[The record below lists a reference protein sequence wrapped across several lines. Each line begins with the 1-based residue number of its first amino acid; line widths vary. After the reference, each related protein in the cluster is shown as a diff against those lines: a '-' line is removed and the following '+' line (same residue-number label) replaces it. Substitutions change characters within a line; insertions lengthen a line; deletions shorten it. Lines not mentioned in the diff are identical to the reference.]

1 MITKVFR
8 FFKKYWLPI
17 SALVIATLMFSPSL
31 RGFFTHDDFYF
42 LKIANVSSWNDFINF
57 FNPIKDIESIGVYR
71 PLTLRVFYFLGATLF
86 NLNPIALRIIAFLT
100 FYVDIILVGFLV
112 KLLTGNAKIAAF
124 SLFLYATS
132 VTHFGQL
139 YYIGAYQELL
149 LTFTFLAS
157 VIFFIKFEIE
167 SGKRIKYESLVISLL
182 FFLLSL
188 MSKETGV
195 MLPAVLVLVHLYLRA
210 TKQTKLNFKRIVFS
224 LLPYAVI
231 ASVYLAMHFIGFGV
245 IEGDSYIWN
254 FSITKA
260 VNTTFWYFLWS
271 LNLPETLVDFV
282 GPGIHLNPNLLKYW
296 SDQIIPIF
304 ILFVIQIILVIYAFF
319 KSLKSKIINLKPVI
333 ILSSFWFVA
342 TILPVVFLPLHKF
355 TYYLTLPLF
364 GVVLTLS
371 YLFINLKS
379 KIYILFCIVW
389 VAISLV
395 SLRLTTETNWIT
407 QGLEVSERVNSFLKE
422 NQSGIGGKKI
432 VFVDTPEDSVLPW
445 SPTATLK
452 TVLSGNNFF
461 DVFYP
466 DLSSRVSYSGE
477 GDIEIK
483 SRQFLGY

>member
-1 MITKVFR
+1 MMTKVFR
-8 FFKKYWLPI
+8 FIKKYWLPI
-17 SALVIATLMFSPSL
+17 SAFIIAALMFFPSL
-31 RGFFTHDDFYF
+31 SGFFTHDDFYF
-42 LKIANVSSWNDFINF
+42 LKIANVSSWKDFINF
-57 FNPIKDIESIGVYR
+57 FNPVIDIENIGVYR
-71 PLTLRVFYFLGATLF
+71 PLTLRVFYFLGVALF
-86 NLNPIALRIIAFLT
+86 NLNPMALRTVAILT
-100 FYVDIILVGFLV
+100 FCADILLVGFLA
-112 KLLTGNAKIAAF
+112 KLLTGNVKIAAL

-139 YYIGAYQELL
+139 YYIGAYQELFL
-149 LTFTFLAS
+149 TLTFLLS

-167 SGKRIKYESLVISLL
+167 NGKRIEYKNLVISII

-195 MLPAVLVLVHLYLRA
+195 MLPIVLVLVHLYLKA
-210 TKQTKLNFKRIVFS
+210 TKRTKLNFKRIVFS
-224 LLPYAVI
+224 LLPYAI
-231 ASVYLAMHFIGFGV
+231 ILLTYLAMHFLGFGF

-254 FSITKA
+254 FSIPRA

-296 SDQIIPIF
+296 SNQIIPIF
-304 ILFVIQIILVIYAFF
+304 ALFVIQIILVAYAFF
-319 KSLKSKIINLKPVI
+319 KSLKSKILNLKSVI
-333 ILSSFWFVA
+333 FLSASWFVA

-364 GVVLTLS
+364 GVVFILS
-371 YLFINLKS
+371 YLLINLKS

-389 VAISLV
+389 VAVSFI

-407 QGLEVSERVNSFLKE
+407 QGLEISERVNTYFKE
-422 NQSGIGGKKI
+422 NQSGIGAKKI